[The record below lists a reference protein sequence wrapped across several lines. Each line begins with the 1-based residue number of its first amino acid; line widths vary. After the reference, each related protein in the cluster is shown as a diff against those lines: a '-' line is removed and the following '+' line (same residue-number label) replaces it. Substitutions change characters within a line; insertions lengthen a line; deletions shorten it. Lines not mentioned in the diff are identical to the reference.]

1 MSWEIH
7 IWYRNILNIVMVIL
21 KFIYFCCLNLNNA
34 TKRRGF
40 FKYYKYNMTKQFSL
54 YSLPDHKWSKAVYV
68 CATTAALIKITLT
81 WFDPIT
87 LIYFLYYFAIAAFL
101 PWLAAFFTTYSI
113 VSNGSRSCGVGLCK
127 NRLMHVTT

>member
-1 MSWEIH
+1 MIQE
-7 IWYRNILNIVMVIL
+7 Y
-21 KFIYFCCLNLNNA
+21 
-34 TKRRGF
+34 
-40 FKYYKYNMTKQFSL
+40 FKYCYGHFKVYLFL
-54 YSLPDHKWSKAVYV
+54 LPKSQQHKDEVSSNTISTTWLSNLVFIVYQIINDLKLYV
-68 CATTAALIKITLT
+68 CATTSAALIKITLT

-127 NRLMHVTT
+127 NRLMHVTM